1 MRLKKNRLPLAK
13 ELIKALN
20 SLGGWG
26 SLEIFVQDH
35 KVTQITRRA
44 ISKTS
49 HELQEPKPGI
59 QKNEGIS
66 SPSKGRKPLAV

>member
-1 MRLKKNRLPLAK
+1 MRLKKNGLLLAE

-44 ISKTS
+44 INKTN
-49 HELQEPKPGI
+49 HELQEPKTGI
-59 QKNEGIS
+59 QKNEGVPS
-66 SPSKGRKPLAV
+66 SNKRRTPLAV

>member
-1 MRLKKNRLPLAK
+1 MRLKKNGLLLAE

-20 SLGGWG
+20 SLEGWG

-44 ISKTS
+44 INKTN
-49 HELQEPKPGI
+49 HELQESKTGI
-59 QKNEGIS
+59 QKSEGVS
-66 SPSKGRKPLAV
+66 SSNKRRRPLAV